1 VGSALLALPLPLE
14 DLLGRVAA
22 LKTITGIH
30 KPANAAP
37 EAINAAVTRLAVEA
51 AGEERKKVVAAVRL
65 GAIADLE
72 GDAVNLVREIAV
84 QLVRNAVVHGVEAP
98 GERLSAGKSE
108 AGRVDVQLTRGDGE
122 WQLAVRD
129 DGVGLDAKRV
139 RDKLLDLGWYTPEQ
153 LASFDDR
160 QIVAHIFKPGFST
173 ARGVSMHAGRGVG
186 LDVVQANVRKL
197 GARMLLSSTPGQFT
211 EFRVRFA

>member
-1 VGSALLALPLPLE
+1 
-14 DLLGRVAA
+14 
-22 LKTITGIH
+22 
-30 KPANAAP
+30 
-37 EAINAAVTRLAVEA
+37 VTRLAVEA